1 MVKANRVPVRG
12 QDPAERVTNFNEV
25 SYGYNSSEAVLE
37 ASRCIQC
44 KNPRCVAG
52 CPVSIQIPTFKI
64 GRASCRERV

>member
-52 CPVSIQIPTFKI
+52 CPV
-64 GRASCRERV
+64 